1 MRVSGG
7 CSESTLKKLSDMRGV
22 QDPFQ
27 GNTRWFTDLYVNFVL
42 MDSAD
47 LFETLKKVV

>member
-1 MRVSGG
+1 VVAAHR
-7 CSESTLKKLSDMRGV
+7 STLIKLSKMRGFE
-22 QDPFQ
+22 DPFQ
-27 GNTRWFTDLYVNFVL
+27 RNTRWFTDLYVNFVL